1 MTDTPIRIGIS
12 ACLLGEK
19 VRYDGGHAHAR
30 HVTSLLSD
38 MVEFH
43 PVCPEVGCGMP
54 IPREAVR
61 LVGTPESC
69 RLKGRESGTDWTDR
83 MTDWARGALDQL
95 ADARLCGFIFKAK
108 SPSSGMTRIKVYPE
122 GGGQVP
128 SHAGVGLFARLFMER
143 FPLLPV
149 EDEGRLHDIGLRA
162 NFIERVFVQHRW
174 NGVIEGGRRMK
185 DLIDFHTR
193 HKMLIR
199 AHDVPTYRAMGALV
213 AGGKGMPGDELF
225 DRYAEML
232 NQAMAHKP
240 TPRKNA
246 DVLMHIMG
254 HFKAMLTADEKQECL
269 EIIDNY
275 KRELIPLIVPVT
287 LMNHYVRKYRAH
299 YLRDQFYLAPHPLEL
314 KLRNHA

>member
-1 MTDTPIRIGIS
+1 
-12 ACLLGEK
+12 
-19 VRYDGGHAHAR
+19 
-30 HVTSLLSD
+30 
-38 MVEFH
+38 
-43 PVCPEVGCGMP
+43 
-54 IPREAVR
+54 
-61 LVGTPESC
+61 
-69 RLKGRESGTDWTDR
+69 
-83 MTDWARGALDQL
+83 
-95 ADARLCGFIFKAK
+95 
-108 SPSSGMTRIKVYPE
+108 MTRIKVYPE